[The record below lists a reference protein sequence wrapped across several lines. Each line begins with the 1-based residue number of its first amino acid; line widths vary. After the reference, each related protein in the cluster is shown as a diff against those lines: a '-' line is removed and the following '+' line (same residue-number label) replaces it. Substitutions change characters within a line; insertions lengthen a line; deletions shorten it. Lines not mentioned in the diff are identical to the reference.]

1 MAQVKLAVGSCALHS
16 RISYSCSW
24 TAARRKGK
32 KREFGPTQS
41 ALLRGDTG
49 ARGAQEGT
57 SVAELNLSLK
67 LKVRYWRSHVKLK
80 ILKEIE
86 IPTVGCLSSL
96 FVYILLHRKCMN
108 INKTNS
114 KSNIFIKPT
123 LPTLWKQIWSS
134 WDQYYNIKKQTNKQT
149 THPGTQQHLSG
160 HLLCY
165 PLQFK
170 TFHLTNRT
178 LKWPHQKPLYALD
191 GALIREFAI
200 LSDFMTVKWGS
211 LCSVQLKLANQQLEL
226 LLKLPT
232 N

>member
-1 MAQVKLAVGSCALHS
+1 MAQVKLAIGSPSAELTMRTAPVANCALHS

-41 ALLRGDTG
+41 ALLRGDAG

-86 IPTVGCLSSL
+86 IPTLGRLSSL

-134 WDQYYNIKKQTNKQT
+134 WDQYYNIKKQTNKQ
-149 THPGTQQHLSG
+149 H
-160 HLLCY
+160 
-165 PLQFK
+165 
-170 TFHLTNRT
+170 T
-178 LKWPHQKPLYALD
+178 LELNSISLD
-191 GALIREFAI
+191 I
-200 LSDFMTVKWGS
+200 
-211 LCSVQLKLANQQLEL
+211 CSVTL
-226 LLKLPT
+226 
-232 N
+232 

>member
-1 MAQVKLAVGSCALHS
+1 MGTANPLQPPKQHLNGPGEISRRVTLSRAHAGTAPVANCALHS

-41 ALLRGDTG
+41 ALLRGDAG

-67 LKVRYWRSHVKLK
+67 LKVRYWRSPVKLK

-86 IPTVGCLSSL
+86 IPTLGRLSSL

-123 LPTLWKQIWSS
+123 LPTL
-134 WDQYYNIKKQTNKQT
+134 
-149 THPGTQQHLSG
+149 
-160 HLLCY
+160 
-165 PLQFK
+165 
-170 TFHLTNRT
+170 
-178 LKWPHQKPLYALD
+178 
-191 GALIREFAI
+191 
-200 LSDFMTVKWGS
+200 
-211 LCSVQLKLANQQLEL
+211 
-226 LLKLPT
+226 
-232 N
+232 